1 MPPIYTVVTRI
12 NSVYPA
18 ITSVSNISSAVVCQF
33 IDNTEAEINGYVGKK
48 YDLPLIGNYPL
59 LTAIADRET
68 IYRIVTQRALI
79 QFPPAQQGQHPL
91 QTQHKEDQALL
102 QKIADGVIPLVSSSG
117 QLVEVDSTAMEMF
130 STTQDYV
137 PTMNEGPTQDLK
149 VDPNKLFD
157 IVSGRTD
164 F

>member
-1 MPPIYTVVTRI
+1 MPPLYTVVTRI
-12 NSVYPA
+12 NSAYPA

-33 IDNTEAEINGYVGKK
+33 IDNTEAEINGYIAKK
-48 YDLPLIGNYPL
+48 YDLPLVGSYPL

-91 QTQHKEDQALL
+91 QIQHKDDQALL
-102 QKIADGVIPLVSSSG
+102 AKIASGEIPLVTSSG
-117 QLVEVDSTAMEMF
+117 ALLEVDSTAMEVF

-137 PTMNEGPTQDLK
+137 PTMDEGPTEDQV
-149 VDPNKLFD
+149 VDRNKLFD
-157 IVSGRTD
+157 IVSNRS
-164 F
+164 